1 MAVTA
6 SPRFEHRTE
15 HPIVALAAV
24 VRGGSV
30 AALCADG
37 SLSMFAE
44 TGTAATDKTR
54 FAPTKAAQDD
64 DVTTRTRLEAHGD
77 GWLAVGPGEHH
88 VTRHLG
94 GRVTRHALGASAVV
108 GFAAAGE
115 QLAVARAG
123 GLELWT
129 FSDTCR
135 WTVEGAFVAVALA
148 GRTVVGIRA
157 DGEIV
162 FASQLKGA
170 VTGTLKLGV
179 PEPASGW
186 RLAPLDGNRVALA
199 LGEWL
204 VIVDVAAQKV
214 VRRSRARG
222 EVSSFAANDSRLV
235 AGLKDGWV
243 QLFDAFTGEARGAQ
257 KVHDGPVAAV
267 AAAGS
272 SLFTAAARGPLA
284 LWDQSAIEAAARAG
298 APVTAL
304 GSRGAFVASGDR
316 NGRVRLFAGVE
327 EVASLRLDG
336 PIGATL
342 VRPDDSVVVAA
353 GGVLVCLDK
362 PWKTPRPVLL
372 DEPATALAL
381 DATYA
386 FAGTEHGAVHVYDVA
401 RGVSVTQYELSE
413 AAISA
418 LVRLPGALLVVG
430 TGALDGRVFVVDVAQ
445 AKVVH
450 RIDAHQEAFGCTS
463 LACEPRGR
471 LFASGSDDG
480 TVALVDPAKGRVL
493 ARVRLTETP
502 VSLAFDPTGR
512 KLAAVLANGTAVVV
526 SLDQK
531 AAVTTLDV
539 PHAARVTWSDALVI
553 GLTDGR
559 LERAS
564 FGAPPAK
571 APVAPRAR

>member
-1 MAVTA
+1 M
-6 SPRFEHRTE
+6 ED
-15 HPIVALAAV
+15 AA
-24 VRGGSV
+24 
-30 AALCADG
+30 
-37 SLSMFAE
+37 
-44 TGTAATDKTR
+44 
-54 FAPTKAAQDD
+54 
-64 DVTTRTRLEAHGD
+64 
-77 GWLAVGPGEHH
+77 
-88 VTRHLG
+88 
-94 GRVTRHALGASAVV
+94 
-108 GFAAAGE
+108 
-115 QLAVARAG
+115 
-123 GLELWT
+123 
-129 FSDTCR
+129 
-135 WTVEGAFVAVALA
+135 
-148 GRTVVGIRA
+148 
-157 DGEIV
+157 
-162 FASQLKGA
+162 
-170 VTGTLKLGV
+170 
-179 PEPASGW
+179 
-186 RLAPLDGNRVALA
+186 
-199 LGEWL
+199 
-204 VIVDVAAQKV
+204 
-214 VRRSRARG
+214 
-222 EVSSFAANDSRLV
+222 
-235 AGLKDGWV
+235 
-243 QLFDAFTGEARGAQ
+243 
-257 KVHDGPVAAV
+257 
-267 AAAGS
+267 
-272 SLFTAAARGPLA
+272 
-284 LWDQSAIEAAARAG
+284 
-298 APVTAL
+298 
-304 GSRGAFVASGDR
+304 
-316 NGRVRLFAGVE
+316 
-327 EVASLRLDG
+327 
-336 PIGATL
+336 
-342 VRPDDSVVVAA
+342 
-353 GGVLVCLDK
+353 
-362 PWKTPRPVLL
+362 PVLL

-386 FAGTEHGAVHVYDVA
+386 FAGRHGAVHVYDVA

-531 AAVTTLDV
+531 AAVSTLDV